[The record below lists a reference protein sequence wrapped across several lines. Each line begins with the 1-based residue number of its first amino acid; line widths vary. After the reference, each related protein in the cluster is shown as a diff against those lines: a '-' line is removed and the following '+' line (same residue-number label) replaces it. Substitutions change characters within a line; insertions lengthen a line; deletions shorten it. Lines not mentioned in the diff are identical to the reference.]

1 MAGDGRIAAPVP
13 PLTLVH
19 QQLLLAQ
26 VAELRALGHDVGVL
40 EQLAERLPELRRGLP
55 AAERQRLEAL
65 DRNEHEVQA
74 AYAALGELL
83 QRVSGHE
90 LKSAVLLDAEMLRES
105 AESSRQLAEYASEV
119 SLRLRARLKLLI
131 GEAA

>member
-1 MAGDGRIAAPVP
+1 MAGDGRIAAPIP

-26 VAELRALGHDVGVL
+26 VAELRASGHDVGVL

-65 DRNEHEVQA
+65 DRNEHEIQA
-74 AYAALGELL
+74 AYAALGEVL
-83 QRVSGHE
+83 QRVAGHE
-90 LKSAVLLDAEMLRES
+90 LKSAVLIDAETLRES
-105 AESSRQLAEYASEV
+105 AERSRQLAEYASEV

>member
-1 MAGDGRIAAPVP
+1 MAGDGRIAAPIP

-26 VAELRALGHDVGVL
+26 VAELRASGHDVGVL

-65 DRNEHEVQA
+65 DRNEHEIQA
-74 AYAALGELL
+74 AYAALGEVL
-83 QRVSGHE
+83 QRVAGHE
-90 LKSAVLLDAEMLRES
+90 LKSAVLLDAETLSES
-105 AESSRQLAEYASEV
+105 AERSRQLAEYASEV

>member
-1 MAGDGRIAAPVP
+1 MAADTRIAVPVP

-26 VAELRALGHDVGVL
+26 VAELRTSGHDVGVL

-55 AAERQRLEAL
+55 AVERQRLEAL
-65 DRNEHEVQA
+65 DRNEHEILA
-74 AYAALGELL
+74 AYGTLSELL
-83 QRVSGHE
+83 QRIAGHQ
-90 LKSAVLLDAEMLRES
+90 LAAVVLIDAEALRES
-105 AESSRQLAEYASEV
+105 AERSRQLAEYASEV